1 MKRKDREGEEEDSEE
16 EMPTPSKCKR
26 GKAAAAAGG
35 GGSAAEE
42 EERKTEIGGEGGFL
56 GSEDLFEPCH
66 TPVKDVS
73 VVSQECPPVTVPKSN
88 TTVPQRSRSSSSSSA
103 EDCDSDKGSAMVT
116 ARSVFKDSRRGGRAT
131 TKRSRGNVR
140 GKGRGKKNGQKT

>member
-1 MKRKDREGEEEDSEE
+1 MKRKDREGGEEDSEE

-26 GKAAAAAGG
+26 GKAAAGG
-35 GGSAAEE
+35 GAEE
-42 EERKTEIGGEGGFL
+42 EERKTEIGGGFL

-73 VVSQECPPVTVPKSN
+73 VASQECPPLTVPKSS
-88 TTVPQRSRSSSSSSA
+88 TTLPQRSRSSSSSSSA
-103 EDCDSDKGSAMVT
+103 EDCDGDKGGAMVT

-140 GKGRGKKNGQKT
+140 GKGRGKKTDKKT

>member
-1 MKRKDREGEEEDSEE
+1 MKRKDREGGEEDSEE

-26 GKAAAAAGG
+26 GKSTAAAAAAGG
-35 GGSAAEE
+35 GAEV

-88 TTVPQRSRSSSSSSA
+88 TILPQRSRSSSSSSA
-103 EDCDSDKGSAMVT
+103 EDCDGDKGGAMVT

-140 GKGRGKKNGQKT
+140 GKGRGKKN

>member
-1 MKRKDREGEEEDSEE
+1 MKRKDQEGGEEDSEE

-26 GKAAAAAGG
+26 GKATAAAGG
-35 GGSAAEE
+35 GAEE

-66 TPVKDVS
+66 TPVKDIS
-73 VVSQECPPVTVPKSN
+73 VASQECPPVTVPKSN

-103 EDCDSDKGSAMVT
+103 EDCDDDKEGAMVT
-116 ARSVFKDSRRGGRAT
+116 ARSVFKDSRRGCRAT

-140 GKGRGKKNGQKT
+140 GKGRGKKN